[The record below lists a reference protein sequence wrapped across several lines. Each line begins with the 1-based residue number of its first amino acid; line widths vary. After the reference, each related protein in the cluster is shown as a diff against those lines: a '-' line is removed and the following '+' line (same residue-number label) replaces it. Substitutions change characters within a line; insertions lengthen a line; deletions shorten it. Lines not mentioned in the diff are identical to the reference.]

1 MTPFTDGKN
10 DELRA
15 FQKYLTD
22 HPVLPIQSLKTSPKT
37 LCAPAVHKKSPLK
50 TAEEAFS
57 VHDMF
62 AFFLSSGEPGYVIA
76 VSGGFRADNSYHIV
90 GAGNAGRKGV
100 RRPSNEHCDALA
112 SACTSLFRPAQIHL
126 ILMTFLGCSS
136 PP

>member
-22 HPVLPIQSLKTSPKT
+22 HPVLPIQSLKISPKT

-57 VHDMF
+57 VDPRHVRLLLKQWRAGLRDR
-62 AFFLSSGEPGYVIA
+62 S
-76 VSGGFRADNSYHIV
+76 FRRFW
-90 GAGNAGRKGV
+90 G
-100 RRPSNEHCDALA
+100 
-112 SACTSLFRPAQIHL
+112 
-126 ILMTFLGCSS
+126 
-136 PP
+136 